1 MSQFMTDAFTRLRCS
16 GFVSVCLINGSAV
29 GGGAEIAT
37 VCDYRYKINITEN
50 FFHPSEHYYY
60 SVLTKIVV
68 ALNNLFFHVRLM
80 IDTPE
85 KYICFIHAKIGAS
98 PGWGG
103 ASRLVSIVGEKV
115 KCNLRKLMKV
125 IVLRFSKMRILIFYH
140 EYDIQDVRR
149 LYVYSAL
156 HVRWM

>member
-1 MSQFMTDAFTRLRCS
+1 MTDAFTRLRCS

-37 VCDYRYKINITEN
+37 VCDYRYKINFIEN
-50 FFHPSEHYYY
+50 FFHPREHYYI
-60 SVLTKIVV
+60 VLTKFLD
-68 ALNNLFFHVRLM
+68 ALNNIFFHIRLM

-85 KYICFIHAKIGAS
+85 KYIRFIHAKIGAS

-115 KCNLRKLMKV
+115 KCNSRKLMKE
-125 IVLRFSKMRILIFYH
+125 IVL
-140 EYDIQDVRR
+140 
-149 LYVYSAL
+149 
-156 HVRWM
+156 